1 MFKKFLLICLLITF
15 SATSAPQNQSYLQQS
30 PWNGWGGLVDWSFR
44 SLRVGFALED
54 SLLEDGWVLADSG
67 QFGYLS
73 FDSLALDSLDLQ
85 YIHSVWGSV
94 DTLVA
99 DSVGGGS
106 VHATGSMTA
115 NNFFA
120 ADSLTAEYCTLT
132 GTISAVMGAID
143 SVLTVSDS
151 LHVAGNTVIDGRLF
165 ADSSVMVEDTLYTPY
180 LAGSSPINVL
190 DSLLTVFIG
199 SSTSI
204 SATNNISA
212 NDLIATD
219 SLSAVT
225 GTFSGAVYGSTTIQA
240 GSAGIFPSAYSA
252 AGVWYSQGA
261 YVSNQLTAWFYGI
274 NGSILSGG
282 TNVARVIIGGPGE
295 ASTATSYL
303 NSAGSVSTGLLD
315 LIQNS
320 SFNAATGWILSG
332 CSISGG
338 KLNKLTSVGVGTA
351 SQAAANMPIVASST
365 YLIHIDVD
373 SLSAGASLPV
383 SLGGTA
389 FGNLTAEGSGQW
401 LNGVTTNSSGAFS
414 ITWDSGE
421 TGILDNVY
429 VYRLAGDFI
438 FGGEVWNQTW
448 ETKVDRP
455 VFPGEHII
463 TVVSNNTIVTLPEL
477 AGCWNSI
484 TSAGREIVIENQGPK
499 YCVVT
504 TPLSDDAYNAIM
516 GGDTLHLDKFET
528 VTLRAVTG
536 SHWAVQR

>member
-190 DSLLTVFIG
+190 DSLLTTYIG

-204 SATNNISA
+204 SATNNVSA
-212 NDLIATD
+212 NDLMASD
-219 SLSAVT
+219 SLIANTVNSTYTVRAGGDIT
-225 GTFSGAVYGSTTIQA
+225 GHASSVYLSRLVSRNGYVFTCYSPIAMALYGATFT
-240 GSAGIFPSAYSA
+240 
-252 AGVWYSQGA
+252 
-261 YVSNQLTAWFYGI
+261 L
-274 NGSILSGG
+274 LG
-282 TNVARVIIGGPGE
+282 TPA
-295 ASTATSYL
+295 L
-303 NSAGSVSTGLLD
+303 
-315 LIQNS
+315 
-320 SFNAATGWILSG
+320 AAT
-332 CSISGG
+332 ISTRAP
-338 KLNKLTSVGVGTA
+338 TSR
-351 SQAAANMPIVASST
+351 P
-365 YLIHIDVD
+365 
-373 SLSAGASLPV
+373 LPV
-383 SLGGTA
+383 
-389 FGNLTAEGSGQW
+389 GS
-401 LNGVTTNSSGAFS
+401 SRA
-414 ITWDSGE
+414 
-421 TGILDNVY
+421 
-429 VYRLAGDFI
+429 
-438 FGGEVWNQTW
+438 
-448 ETKVDRP
+448 RP
-455 VFPGEHII
+455 SPAA
-463 TVVSNNTIVTLPEL
+463 S
-477 AGCWNSI
+477 
-484 TSAGREIVIENQGPK
+484 
-499 YCVVT
+499 
-504 TPLSDDAYNAIM
+504 
-516 GGDTLHLDKFET
+516 
-528 VTLRAVTG
+528 
-536 SHWAVQR
+536 